1 MNGFIEDIE
10 NKTIK
15 NEYFRRVL
23 FTAKNMQLVV
33 MDLKPNEDIGVEI
46 HETVDQFFRIEEGEG
61 QIIIGDVSTPF
72 KSGDAFIVTQGTE
85 HNVINTSKIKA
96 LKLYTIYT
104 PPNHR
109 DGVIHET
116 KQAAETD
123 ATDIP

>member
-1 MNGFIEDIE
+1 MKGFISDIE
-10 NKTIK
+10 SKTFK
-15 NEYFRRVL
+15 NEYFRQVL

-33 MDLKPNEDIGVEI
+33 MSLKPGEDIGVEI
-46 HETVDQFFRIEEGEG
+46 HETVDQFFRIEDGEG
-61 QIIIGDVSTPF
+61 QIVMSSGATPF

-85 HNVINTSKIKA
+85 HNVINTSNTKA

-109 DGVIHET
+109 DGVIHAT

-123 ATDIP
+123 TTDIP

>member
-1 MNGFIEDIE
+1 MSGFVVDIE

-15 NEYFRRVL
+15 NEYFRQVL

-33 MDLKPNEDIGVEI
+33 MALQPGEDIGVEI

-61 QIIIGDVSTPF
+61 QVVMDGVATPF
-72 KSGDAFIVTQGTE
+72 KSGEAFIVTQGTE
-85 HNVINTSKIKA
+85 HNVINTSKTKA

-109 DGVIHET
+109 DGIIHET

-123 ATDIP
+123 TTDIP